1 MPFLRHS
8 WPIFGTKCIQ
18 SEFCLGYFTTLNWWL
33 SLSVNWASS
42 PFTPAPWQ
50 KWLLT
55 LTKFPAFAFSSSY
68 KFPCFPPPS
77 VLFHQKWLLVTLTE
91 LPKPK
96 ALVGGKSWHQSH
108 KPSAHV
114 VSPNF
119 SSENFSQFAK
129 SPPTMFSCLKEHQ
142 LRRRRWSTQVILSC
156 WLAGSLLTSLSVMCH
171 YPFQGT
177 CLVLGLLLVSFQI
190 AAPDQRF

>member
-8 WPIFGTKCIQ
+8 WPIFGNKCIQ
-18 SEFCLGYFTTLNWWL
+18 SDFCLDYFTTLNSWL
-33 SLSVNWASS
+33 SLSVNDHLLLLLLLHGKNGFWFWLSFPPLPS
-42 PFTPAPWQ
+42 PLPIN
-50 KWLLT
+50 
-55 LTKFPAFAFSSSY
+55 
-68 KFPCFPPPS
+68 FPCFPPPPF
-77 VLFHQKWLLVTLTE
+77 LFHQKWLLVTLTE

-142 LRRRRWSTQVILSC
+142 LRRRRWST
-156 WLAGSLLTSLSVMCH
+156 
-171 YPFQGT
+171 
-177 CLVLGLLLVSFQI
+177 
-190 AAPDQRF
+190 